1 MTSLVTSTYLAAHD
15 AALFLSGAVD
25 EVPDPEDVRPGWIAL
40 GSFLLLAFVT
50 VLLWLSM
57 RKQLRRIDFD
67 EDGEPPADADRA
79 EPEDGAADEPDGT
92 EVEAENGDQR
102 A

>member
-1 MTSLVTSTYLAAHD
+1 MTSLVSSTYLVAHD
-15 AALFLSGAVD
+15 VALFLNGAVD
-25 EVPDPEDVRPGWIAL
+25 EVPDPDDVRPGWIAL

-67 EDGEPPADADRA
+67 EEGDAPGADDVADGPVDTEAAA
-79 EPEDGAADEPDGT
+79 EA
-92 EVEAENGDQR
+92 EAENGDQR